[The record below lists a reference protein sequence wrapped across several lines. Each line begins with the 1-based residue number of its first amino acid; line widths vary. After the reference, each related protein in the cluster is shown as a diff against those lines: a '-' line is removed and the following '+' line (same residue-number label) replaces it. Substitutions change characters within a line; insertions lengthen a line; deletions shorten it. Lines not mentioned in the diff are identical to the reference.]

1 MPDLPEQLP
10 SPAPSAPG
18 PPEERLKPL
27 LTYLRLYSDRYSQ
40 AALRERMQAA
50 GYDQEA
56 IETAFARYAVAAGGA
71 ALAEGS
77 AGSAGGAGGAEWP
90 PNLSWPLGVVIG
102 LLTILVPVLA
112 ATLTQRLL
120 EPASILAFSAW
131 VAELIVGTA
140 VVRKHRRL
148 GRTLVI
154 AALTPVVVVAVLL
167 VLGLGICLVSALSG
181 TRIF

>member
-27 LTYLRLYSDRYSQ
+27 LTYLRLYGDRYSQ

-50 GYDQEA
+50 GYDPEA
-56 IETAFARYAVAAGGA
+56 IETAFARYAVVAGGA
-71 ALAEGS
+71 AVAAGS
-77 AGSAGGAGGAEWP
+77 AGSAGGAAWP
-90 PNLSWPLGVVIG
+90 AKPSWPLGVLIG

-112 ATLTQRLL
+112 GTLTQRFL

-154 AALTPVVVVAVLL
+154 AALTPVAVVAVLL
-167 VLGLGICLVSALSG
+167 VLGLGICLVNALLGRSM
-181 TRIF
+181 F